1 VRGSSIAPS
10 STRLAR
16 GTPTARE
23 ATTILLDDAAGD
35 LVKIHGRDYVQR
47 AGAKGV
53 YIRAAEPG

>member
-53 YIRAAEPG
+53 